1 MINVKKAALMYS
13 AIILVA
19 IFGLIYSLVTGIS
32 GNLDNLETLSVSML
46 YTDAYKITSENL
58 EEVEISEIGNIEFN
72 QLILYVKESY
82 ATNPDGFMASQK
94 FVGINGSL
102 ISDKKISDLKL
113 DFYVTTNEE
122 DYDKIKEDIESGTSP
137 DFSSFTKVRTLSA
150 SLTKDK
156 DSTDKYNIDTEIEF
170 DFSKGEMYVL
180 RIYTTQNAK
189 ITELDLSFIKE

>member
-13 AIILVA
+13 AIVLVA

-82 ATNPDGFMASQK
+82 ATNPDGFMSSQK
-94 FVGINGSL
+94 FAGLNGNL

-122 DYDKIKEDIESGTSP
+122 DYDKIKEDIESGISP
-137 DFSSFTKVRTLSA
+137 DFSSFTKVRTLSV

-156 DSTDKYNIDTEIEF
+156 DSTDKYNIDTEIDF

-180 RIYTTQNAK
+180 RIYTTQNAE
-189 ITELDLSFIKE
+189 ITKLDLSFIKE